1 MPLIQAFHD
10 VSFPQRLALGA
21 SGGPVRRTEIVS
33 LASGHEQRN
42 ARWAQSRR
50 RYDAGISL
58 RSLADLQVL
67 VAFFEA
73 RCGRLHAFR
82 FRDPLDHRSAAP
94 GLSVTPGDQALGVGD
109 GLRTSYAL
117 IKNGYGAAQRP
128 ITKPVNG
135 SVRVAVGGAEVTAGL
150 AFTVDHLAGIVEF
163 LPGHAPPAGA
173 AVTAGFEF
181 DIPARFDTDEIR
193 VNLAAF
199 EAGDIPSAPLIEVLA

>member
-42 ARWAQSRR
+42 ARWALSRR
-50 RYDAGISL
+50 RYDAGLAL
-58 RSLADLQVL
+58 RSLADLQLL

-82 FRDPLDHRSAAP
+82 FRDPLDHRSSAP
-94 GLSVTPGDQALGVGD
+94 GQSVAPNDQALGVGD
-109 GLRTSYAL
+109 GLRTSFAL
-117 IKNGYGAAQRP
+117 IKNGYGALPRA
-128 ITKPVNG
+128 ITKPVHG
-135 SVRVAVGGAEVTAGL
+135 SVRVAVGGSQVTAGV
-150 AFTVDHLAGIVEF
+150 AFTIDHLVGIVEF
-163 LPGHAPPAGA
+163 LPGHVPPAGA
-173 AVTAGFEF
+173 VVTAGYEF

-199 EAGDIPSAPLIEVLA
+199 EAGDIPSVPLIEVLA